1 MAVAAKVGDVDE
13 AVATATKG
21 HLRLRLPMQ
30 RHFWRPLKSWV
41 VAVVTD
47 VSDLGEALAT
57 VAKVA
62 ATSAEAVVGD
72 VVAAAAKSAMG
83 TRPWPRRPK
92 GT

>member
-47 VSDLGEALAT
+47 VSDLGEAVVT
-57 VAKVA
+57 MVEVA
-62 ATSAEAVVGD
+62 ASLPRQCWAKAQ
-72 VVAAAAKSAMG
+72 VVAAAAKV
-83 TRPWPRRPK
+83 K
-92 GT
+92 